1 MFSFK
6 DLKLIF
12 KLDLND
18 HRSRK
23 IKMNIWF
30 GLSLLWFRVLEQ
42 QLCRAEEE
50 QRGVYLLKVA
60 FKQQQAKRSH
70 LSQFTDGGNKFAFFY
85 LISIN
90 NWTKNEQNGHK
101 SEQL

>member
-1 MFSFK
+1 
-6 DLKLIF
+6 
-12 KLDLND
+12 
-18 HRSRK
+18 
-23 IKMNIWF
+23 MNIWF
-30 GLSLLWFRVLEQ
+30 GLLLLWFRVLEQ

-70 LSQFTDGGNKFAFFY
+70 LSQFTDGGNKFSFFY

-90 NWTKNEQNGHK
+90 NWSKNEQNGHK